1 MTGNCNLPL
10 FSVIFR
16 TMPKKLI
23 IAIDGP
29 AGSGKSTTAREVA
42 NRIGYVYIDTGAMY
56 RAVTYVAI
64 RENILRNHNA
74 VIDFLKTSEI
84 SIVAAEGENR
94 IIWNDEDITPKLR
107 SLEVND
113 NVSEISSI
121 PDVREELIN
130 KQRTVGNNGGVVM
143 EGRDIGT
150 VVFPQADLKF
160 FLTASLDERARRRF
174 KEVSVTEPVDEEN
187 IRRNL
192 SERDDK
198 DSGRSVSPL
207 KKAEGAI
214 EIDTSN
220 LTFEEQVTMIVDTIR
235 IAEKEIRN

>member
-1 MTGNCNLPL
+1 
-10 FSVIFR
+10 
-16 TMPKKLI
+16 MPKKLI

-42 NRIGYVYIDTGAMY
+42 SRIGYVYIDTGAMY
-56 RAVTYVAI
+56 RAVTFIAL
-64 RENILRNHNA
+64 RENILKDYA
-74 VIDFLKTSEI
+74 KVIEYLKSSEI

-107 SLEVND
+107 SLDVNN

-121 PDVREELIN
+121 PEVRDELIN
-130 KQRTVGNNGGVVM
+130 KQRSIGKMGGVVM

-150 VVFPQADLKF
+150 VVFPQAELKF
-160 FLTASLDERARRRF
+160 FLTASLDERTKRRF
-174 KEVSVTEPVDEEN
+174 KEIRGTEQVDEDN
-187 IRRNL
+187 IRKNL

-207 KKAEGAI
+207 KKADGAI

-220 LTFEEQVTMIVDTIR
+220 LTFEEQVTMIVEKIR
-235 IAEKEIRN
+235 TAEKEVRV

>member
-1 MTGNCNLPL
+1 
-10 FSVIFR
+10 
-16 TMPKKLI
+16 
-23 IAIDGP
+23 
-29 AGSGKSTTAREVA
+29 
-42 NRIGYVYIDTGAMY
+42 
-56 RAVTYVAI
+56 
-64 RENILRNHNA
+64 
-74 VIDFLKTSEI
+74 
-84 SIVAAEGENR
+84 
-94 IIWNDEDITPKLR
+94 
-107 SLEVND
+107 
-113 NVSEISSI
+113 
-121 PDVREELIN
+121 
-130 KQRTVGNNGGVVM
+130 M

>member
-1 MTGNCNLPL
+1 
-10 FSVIFR
+10 
-16 TMPKKLI
+16 MPKKLI

-42 NRIGYVYIDTGAMY
+42 SRIGYVYIDTGAMY
-56 RAVTYVAI
+56 RAVTFIAL
-64 RENILRNHNA
+64 RENILKDYA
-74 VIDFLKTSEI
+74 KVIEYLKSSEI

-107 SLEVND
+107 SLDVNN

-121 PDVREELIN
+121 PEVRDELIN
-130 KQRTVGNNGGVVM
+130 KQRSIGKMGGVVM

-150 VVFPQADLKF
+150 VVFPQAELKF
-160 FLTASLDERARRRF
+160 FLTASLDERTKRRF
-174 KEVSVTEPVDEEN
+174 KEIRGTEQVDEDN
-187 IRRNL
+187 IRKNL

-207 KKAEGAI
+207 KKADGAI

-220 LTFEEQVTMIVDTIR
+220 LTFEEQVTMIVDKIR
-235 IAEKEIRN
+235 TAEKEVRV

>member
-1 MTGNCNLPL
+1 
-10 FSVIFR
+10 
-16 TMPKKLI
+16 MPKKLI

-42 NRIGYVYIDTGAMY
+42 SRIGYVYIDTGAMY
-56 RAVTYVAI
+56 RAVTFIAL
-64 RENILRNHNA
+64 RENILKDYSK
-74 VIDFLKTSEI
+74 VIEYLKSSEI

-107 SLEVND
+107 SLDVNN

-121 PDVREELIN
+121 PEVRDELIN
-130 KQRTVGNNGGVVM
+130 KQRSIGKMGGVVM

-150 VVFPQADLKF
+150 VVFPQAELKF
-160 FLTASLDERARRRF
+160 FLTASLDERTKRRF
-174 KEVSVTEPVDEEN
+174 KEIRGTEQVDEDN
-187 IRRNL
+187 IRKNL

-207 KKAEGAI
+207 KKADGAI

-220 LTFEEQVTMIVDTIR
+220 LTFEEQVTMIVDKIR
-235 IAEKEIRN
+235 TAEKEVRV

>member
-1 MTGNCNLPL
+1 
-10 FSVIFR
+10 
-16 TMPKKLI
+16 MPKKLI

-42 NRIGYVYIDTGAMY
+42 TRIGYVYIDTGAMY
-56 RAVTYVAI
+56 RAVTFIAI
-64 RENILRNHNA
+64 RENLLKNHAA
-74 VIDFLKTSEI
+74 VTEYLKASEI

-94 IIWNDEDITPKLR
+94 IIWNDEDITLKLR

-121 PDVREELIN
+121 PEVREELIV
-130 KQRTVGNNGGVVM
+130 KQRMVGQSGGVVM

-160 FLTASLDERARRRF
+160 FLTASLDERTKRRF
-174 KEVSVTEPVDEEN
+174 KEVRGTEQVDEEN
-187 IRRNL
+187 IRKNL

-207 KKAEGAI
+207 KKADGAI
-214 EIDTSN
+214 EIDTSD

-235 IAEKEIRN
+235 KTEKEFRS